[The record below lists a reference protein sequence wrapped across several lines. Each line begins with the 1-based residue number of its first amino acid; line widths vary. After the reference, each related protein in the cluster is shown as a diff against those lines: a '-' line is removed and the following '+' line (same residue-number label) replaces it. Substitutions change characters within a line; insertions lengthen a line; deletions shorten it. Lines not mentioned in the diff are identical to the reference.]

1 MTRRTCT
8 VDGCERPHHARGFC
22 NTHRPVARRTNRRLL
37 TDADIAILAD
47 LEIGDHQAAEMIG
60 RTVESVRTA
69 RRRHGFRDTQP
80 RDEMVAE
87 RLEDLAWLADTGE
100 NAVGAARRLGVSH
113 DALDRWCR
121 RHCFDLWQQL
131 RARDP
136 KPLDQMAAATVEAR
150 RKVDA

>member
-1 MTRRTCT
+1 MSRRTCT
-8 VDGCERPHHARGFC
+8 VDGCERPHHAHGVC
-22 NTHRPVARRTNRRLL
+22 TTHRRYERRTGRRVFNE
-37 TDADIAILAD
+37 ADLAILANS
-47 LEIGDHQAAEMIG
+47 EIDDRRAAEMIG
-60 RTVESVRTA
+60 RTLDSIRTA
-69 RRRHGFRDTQP
+69 RRRYGYRDAQP

-150 RKVDA
+150 RKVDV

>member
-1 MTRRTCT
+1 MSRRTCT

-47 LEIGDHQAAEMIG
+47 LGIGDHKAAEMIG
-60 RTVESVRTA
+60 RTVEAVRTA
-69 RRRHGFRDTQP
+69 RRRHGFRDAQP

>member
-1 MTRRTCT
+1 MTDDQPVSAAPVPLFCPHCGE
-8 VDGCERPHHARGFC
+8 VMPRPTP
-22 NTHRPVARRTNRRLL
+22 THPTTPGACMSHIDPEDRETIR
-37 TDADIAILAD
+37 
-47 LEIGDHQAAEMIG
+47 
-60 RTVESVRTA
+60 
-69 RRRHGFRDTQP
+69 QP

-113 DALDRWCR
+113 AALDRWCR